1 MPALLVDDSVDHS
14 RCTSIS
20 GLPRIGVARVNP
32 TTRPSIHR
40 MRLSSGEIVAGYT
53 IVRLLGAGGMGE
65 VYLAQHPRLPRQDA
79 FKVLHAEAASDS
91 DFRKRF
97 IREADLAA
105 TLTHPNIVTVYD
117 RGEVDGQLWISSQYI
132 EGTDA
137 AQRLEES
144 YPNGMP
150 REMVADIVTG
160 IASALDFAN
169 NHGLLHRD
177 VKPANILLGG
187 PDRDGARHVYLADF
201 GIARPLAE
209 PNGLTATGMTVGTFA
224 YSAPEQLLGENID
237 GRADQY
243 ALAATAYHLLTGS
256 RLFPN
261 SNVAVVINHQLNTA
275 PPKLA
280 DTRPDLARLDPV
292 FRVGL
297 AKRPEDRFRQCSD
310 FARALAEQIGSPGV
324 IGPAD
329 PTMAASAPTRSADD
343 PTPQPETLHRPR
355 RSRTRA
361 VTATTVSAVL
371 VGGAVMVWRPWE
383 QAPAPRSGGPAVA
396 AQTVTNVPA
405 EADAMSAHA
414 AAEAIKA
421 EVPEV
426 TEIIDHTPESDSNGL
441 LGRPNGYEAATVL
454 VDSRAGCPGG
464 PGVDCGAVIEQFSDE
479 SGARRR
485 ADYLQAIGK
494 AAPMLANEWSVVKG
508 DLLLR
513 ISGKLTPAQAKAYEK
528 AFAVGG

>member
-1 MPALLVDDSVDHS
+1 
-14 RCTSIS
+14 
-20 GLPRIGVARVNP
+20 
-32 TTRPSIHR
+32 
-40 MRLSSGEIVAGYT
+40 MRLTSGQTVSGYT

-91 DFRKRF
+91 GFRERF

-150 REMVADIVTG
+150 PEMVADIVTG

-169 NHGLLHRD
+169 SHGLLHRD

-201 GIARPLAE
+201 GIARTLAE

-224 YSAPEQLLGENID
+224 YCAPEQLLGEDVD

-243 ALAATAYHLLTGS
+243 ALAATAYQLLTGS

-275 PPKLA
+275 PPRLA

-292 FRVGL
+292 FRVAL

-310 FARALAEQIGSPGV
+310 FARALAEQIGSPGL

-329 PTMAASAPTRSADD
+329 PTMAASAPTRDGDD
-343 PTPQPETLHRPR
+343 PTRQPASVVHGPG

-361 VTATTVSAVL
+361 VAASAAVAAVL
-371 VGGAVMVWRPWE
+371 VGGAVMVWRPWQ
-383 QAPAPRSGGPAVA
+383 QAPVPPASRPAVA
-396 AQTVTNVPA
+396 AQTVTDVPA
-405 EADAMSAHA
+405 AAGAVSARA

-421 EVPEV
+421 AVPEV
-426 TEIIDHTPESDSNGL
+426 TEIIDHTYESDSNGL
-441 LGRPNGYEAATVL
+441 LGRPNGYVAASVL
-454 VDSRAGCPGG
+454 VDSRGGCVSG
-464 PGVDCGAVIEQFSDE
+464 PGVDCGAVIEQFPDE

-513 ISGKLTPAQAKAYEK
+513 ISGELTPEQAKAYEA
-528 AFAVGG
+528 AFAAAG

>member
-1 MPALLVDDSVDHS
+1 
-14 RCTSIS
+14 
-20 GLPRIGVARVNP
+20 
-32 TTRPSIHR
+32 
-40 MRLSSGEIVAGYT
+40 MRLSRGQLVAGYT

-79 FKVLHAEAASDS
+79 FKVLHAEAASNS
-91 DFRKRF
+91 DFRERF

-137 AQRLEES
+137 AQRLEEN

-150 REMVADIVTG
+150 PEMVADIVTG

-169 NHGLLHRD
+169 SHGLLHRD

-187 PDRDGARHVYLADF
+187 ADRDGARHVYLADF
-201 GIARPLAE
+201 GIARTLAE

-224 YSAPEQLLGENID
+224 YCAPEQLLGEDVD

-256 RLFPN
+256 RLFQN

-275 PPKLA
+275 PPALA

-292 FRVGL
+292 FRVAL
-297 AKRPEDRFRQCSD
+297 AKRPEDRFPQSSD

-329 PTMAASAPTRSADD
+329 PTMAASAPTQGGDD
-343 PTPQPETLHRPR
+343 PAPQPETLHPPR

-361 VTATTVSAVL
+361 VAAAAAVAAVL
-371 VGGAVMVWRPWE
+371 AGGAVMVWRPWE
-383 QAPAPRSGGPAVA
+383 QPPAPRSGGPAVA
-396 AQTVTNVPA
+396 AQTVTDVPA
-405 EADAMSAHA
+405 EAGAMSAHA

-421 EVPEV
+421 KVPEV
-426 TEIIDHTPESDSNGL
+426 TEIIDYTPESDSNGL
-441 LGRPNGYEAATVL
+441 LGRPNGYIAATVL
-454 VDSRAGCPGG
+454 VDSRAGCLGG
-464 PGVDCGAVIEQFSDE
+464 PGVDCGAVIEQFPDE

-485 ADYLQAIGK
+485 ADYIQAIGK
-494 AAPMLANEWSVVKG
+494 ATPMLANEWSVVKG
-508 DLLLR
+508 ELLLR
-513 ISGKLTPAQAKAYEK
+513 ISGKLTPAQAKAYET
-528 AFAVGG
+528 AFAVGS

>member
-1 MPALLVDDSVDHS
+1 
-14 RCTSIS
+14 
-20 GLPRIGVARVNP
+20 
-32 TTRPSIHR
+32 
-40 MRLSSGEIVAGYT
+40 MRLTGGQTVAGYT
-53 IVRLLGAGGMGE
+53 VVRLLGAGGMGE

-79 FKVLHAEAASDS
+79 FKVLHAEGASDS
-91 DFRKRF
+91 DFRERF

-117 RGEVDGQLWISSQYI
+117 RGEIDGQLWISSQYI

-150 REMVADIVTG
+150 SEMVADIVTG

-169 NHGLLHRD
+169 SQGLLHRD

-187 PDRDGARHVYLADF
+187 ADRDGARHVYLADF
-201 GIARPLAE
+201 GIARTLAE

-224 YSAPEQLLGENID
+224 YCAPEQLLGEDVD

-256 RLFPN
+256 RLFQN

-292 FRVGL
+292 FRVAL

-310 FARALAEQIGSPGV
+310 FARALAEQIGSPGL

-329 PTMAASAPTRSADD
+329 PTMAAPAPAGHGDD
-343 PTPQPETLHRPR
+343 PTRQPASADRGPGQ
-355 RSRTRA
+355 SRTRA
-361 VTATTVSAVL
+361 VAASAAVAAVL
-371 VGGAVMVWRPWE
+371 VAGAVMVWSPWQ
-383 QAPAPRSGGPAVA
+383 QAPVPPASRPAVA
-396 AQTVTNVPA
+396 AQTVTDVPA
-405 EADAMSAHA
+405 AAGTVSARA

-421 EVPEV
+421 AVPEV
-426 TEIIDHTPESDSNGL
+426 TEIIDHTYESDSNGL
-441 LGRPNGYEAATVL
+441 LGRPNGYVAASVL
-454 VDSRAGCPGG
+454 VDSRAGCVSG
-464 PGVDCGAVIEQFSDE
+464 PGVDCGAVIEQFPDE

-513 ISGKLTPAQAKAYEK
+513 ISGELTPAQAKAYET
-528 AFAVGG
+528 AFALGG